1 MHRQIQF
8 LLLILSIVSCDNGI
22 DKSLI
27 SNREKLFSPD
37 NSFILYRYTIESSM
51 AFGSPI
57 TVIKIL
63 PSDKE
68 CDYSDQDFLR
78 FTNDHPIWVNWK
90 NNDTVQVKLISDG
103 AGLQDK
109 QPFKKEIQKWKD
121 WTLEVEYYS
130 VFSSSLAGDFELD
143 NYAIDSNQ
151 VTFYSNEKSL
161 TFKTNEIQIIV
172 DSNKIDL
179 THIGIDTFQTKVG
192 LALTSYSFKNYQG
205 HKLGTQ
211 NIFIKVHE

>member
-1 MHRQIQF
+1 MIRQILF
-8 LLLILSIVSCDNGI
+8 LLVILSFVGCDNRI

-27 SNREKLFSPD
+27 LDKEKLYSPD
-37 NSFILYRYTIESSM
+37 SSFILYRYTIESSM

-57 TVIKIL
+57 TVMKIL
-63 PSDKE
+63 PKDKE

-78 FTNDHPIWVNWK
+78 FGNDHPIWINWK
-90 NNDTVQVKLISDG
+90 NNDTINVKLISDG

-109 QPFKKEIQKWKD
+109 QPFKKEKQKWKD

-130 VFSSSLAGDFELD
+130 VFSSSLGGDYELN
-143 NYAIDSNQ
+143 NYVIDSNQ
-151 VTFYSNEKSL
+151 ITFNSNEKSL
-161 TFKTNEIQIIV
+161 TFKTYEIQTVI

-179 THIGIDTFQTKVG
+179 THIGIDTFQTKLG

-205 HKLGTQ
+205 HGLGIK
-211 NIFIKVHE
+211 NFFIKIHE